1 MKPNTNL
8 LALTASLI
16 AMAPLTAA
24 AYPIFYKC
32 DANRN
37 LSEVLTGSEL
47 AQKLT
52 KILALPDSQRQ
63 QAIET
68 ACAGLQDCERQL
80 EQVAEL
86 AEIDRALTEKVF
98 ENELKKLTASQPAS
112 PIQKLSPE
120 VFETQK
126 MIQST
131 AFQVTACRNTIA
143 SLSTE
148 KFATSPH
155 DDEGSIFIYYP
166 YHSEYTYV
174 TGCRPFEDG
183 KLFCNPNQ
191 KKGIKTAIRNALL
204 GGVDPYVY
212 LALGLM
218 EDGAN
223 GWRSLK
229 LDPIGKMKAMS
240 CREEAS
246 NLSDESTQKLW
257 SYGNS
262 HKIAPGVSRDAS
274 LSARLN
280 RYLSGK
286 GIEPGLGKSYFCRS
300 TTGTTSEATSDILS
314 APPGN
319 QCCLELGFDLN
330 TLKLRN
336 NPNIKTEIE
345 NAFVADHLRNIQNK
359 QLAGKTDPAFRL
371 QQFNGFSRLMGGAEP
386 VSTFRSGVNYYENP
400 AYGYQAMDFI
410 INSLATNPWIRT
422 EIERQSKELQIA
434 PPSILCMDVA
444 VPGTFQI
451 DSDSYFK
458 KHHDAPRLKTIR
470 GKSYAS
476 LTSREKNVLNQEMY
490 DASVRNR
497 IKKQFGDLPKELKT
511 TLDAAQPT
519 AAVIVLKAK
528 DGTGIKVIYSAE
540 GSDETG
546 AIQVKKLGKYT
557 GAIPTDLKSVNALG
571 VDLDKAKKG
580 FAVTL
585 ENTKST
591 LSYFGGY
598 APTED
603 EFKQVVDKGY
613 SLPTHDEYRVMFSN
627 GVTYKVSKRGNTQVR
642 EFIDAQGKP
651 IEHVDF
657 NSYSDQNFRVE
668 LSDGSGFSVQF
679 ETLPKEK
686 TPPAGTKQ
694 IAYSDGTEYSLSSDI
709 IPATPIGK
717 SKSSVSIEKAVSY
730 YWKEIYPSRDTISK
744 ASPLPWTKMPD
755 SLLKEIAEKV
765 RSESQ

>member
-1 MKPNTNL
+1 M
-8 LALTASLI
+8 TASLI
-16 AMAPLTAA
+16 ATVPLSAV

-47 AQKLT
+47 NQKLT
-52 KILALPDSQRQ
+52 KILAVSNGQ
-63 QAIET
+63 QQLAIET
-68 ACAGLQDCERQL
+68 ACAGLEDCERQL

-86 AEIDRALTEKVF
+86 AKVDRALTEKIF
-98 ENELKKLTASQPAS
+98 EKELKKLAVSQPAS

-126 MIQST
+126 AIQST
-131 AFQVTACRNTIA
+131 AFQINACRNTIA

-148 KFATSPH
+148 NFATSAK
-155 DDEGSIFIYYP
+155 DDVGSIFIYYP

-174 TGCRPFEDG
+174 TGCRPFKDG

-191 KKGIKTAIRNALL
+191 KAGIKTAIRNAIL

-229 LDPIGKMKAMS
+229 LDPIGKMKAMG

-246 NLSDESTQKLW
+246 NLSDESTNKLW

-300 TTGTTSEATSDILS
+300 TTGATSEATSDILS
-314 APPGN
+314 APPAN

-345 NAFVADHLRNIQNK
+345 NAFVAEHLRNIQNK

-386 VSTFRSGVNYYENP
+386 VSTFRSGVNYYEDP

-410 INSLATNPWIRT
+410 LNSLATNPWIRA
-422 EIERQSKELQIA
+422 EIERQSTELQIS

-476 LTSREKNVLNQEMY
+476 LTKREKTVLNQEMY
-490 DASVRNR
+490 DATVRDKIR
-497 IKKQFGDLPKELKT
+497 KQFGDLPKELKT
-511 TLDAAQPT
+511 ILDEKQTTILTL
-519 AAVIVLKAK
+519 KSK
-528 DGTGIKVIYSAE
+528 DGSGIKVTYPAE
-540 GSDETG
+540 ESDETVPV
-546 AIQVKKLGKYT
+546 QVKKIGNYK
-557 GAIPTDLKSVNALG
+557 GPVPQELKDVSSFQMDAE
-571 VDLDKAKKG
+571 KAKKG
-580 FAVTL
+580 FSIGI
-585 ENTKST
+585 ENAKYSID
-591 LSYFGGY
+591 YFGSY
-598 APTED
+598 APTSAELQDVLQKGYNLPPRD
-603 EFKQVVDKGY
+603 EYQVV
-613 SLPTHDEYRVMFSN
+613 FAN
-627 GVTYKVSKRGNTQVR
+627 GVTYKIRKSGENQIR
-642 EFIDAQGKP
+642 EFLDAQGKP

-657 NSYSDQNFRVE
+657 QSYADQSFRVQVP
-668 LSDGSGFSVQF
+668 DGSGYNVRI
-679 ETLPKEK
+679 ETLPAEK
-686 TPPAGTKQ
+686 QIAPSTKQ
-694 IAYSDGTEYSLSSDI
+694 IAFTDGTEYSLSSETIVLDKDK
-709 IPATPIGK
+709 K
-717 SKSSVSIEKAVSY
+717 SKSSVSMEKAVSY
-730 YWKEIYPSRDTISK
+730 YWKAIYPSRDTISK

-755 SLLKEIAEKV
+755 SLLKEIAQKV

>member
-1 MKPNTNL
+1 MKTSKTI

-16 AMAPLTAA
+16 AAAPLTAV

-47 AQKLT
+47 SQKFA
-52 KILALPDSQRQ
+52 KILALRDSPRK

-86 AEIDRALTEKVF
+86 AKIDRALTEKIF
-98 ENELKKLTASQPAS
+98 ENELKKLAASQPDS
-112 PIQKLSPE
+112 PVQKLSPE

-126 MIQST
+126 AIQST

-148 KFATSPH
+148 NFATSLK
-155 DDEGSIFIYYP
+155 DDEGSILIYYP

-174 TGCRPFEDG
+174 TGCRPYKDG
-183 KLFCNPNQ
+183 KLFCDPNQ
-191 KKGIKTAIRNALL
+191 KKGIKTAIRDALL

-218 EDGAN
+218 EGGAN
-223 GWRSLK
+223 GWRNLK
-229 LDPIGKMKAMS
+229 LDPIGKMKAMG
-240 CREEAS
+240 CREESS
-246 NLSDESTQKLW
+246 NLSVESTQKLW
-257 SYGNS
+257 SFGNF

-280 RYLSGK
+280 RYLTGK
-286 GIEPGLGKSYFCRS
+286 GIEPGTGRSYYCRS
-300 TTGTTSEATSDILS
+300 TTEENSDFLS
-314 APPGN
+314 APPKN

-336 NPNIKTEIE
+336 NPNIKTEFE
-345 NAFVADHLRNIQNK
+345 KAFVTEFIRNIQNK

-371 QQFNGFSRLMGGAEP
+371 QQFNGFSRLMGGVEP
-386 VSTFRSGVNYYENP
+386 VSTFRSGVNYFEDP

-410 INSLATNPWIRT
+410 LNSLATNPWIRA
-422 EIERQSKELQIA
+422 EIERQSKELQIT

-470 GKSYAS
+470 GKTWAS

-490 DASVRNR
+490 DAPVRNR

-511 TLDAAQPT
+511 SLDAAQPVG
-519 AAVIVLKAK
+519 AIVVLKTK
-528 DGTGIKVIYSAE
+528 EGTGIEVTYPAE
-540 GSDETG
+540 GSDEPG
-546 AIQVKKLGKYT
+546 PIQVKKIGKYT
-557 GAIPTDLKSVNALG
+557 GAIPTDLKGVSTLG
-571 VDLDKAKKG
+571 VDLEKAKKG

-598 APTED
+598 APTEG
-603 EFKQVVDKGY
+603 EFKQALDKGY
-613 SLPTHDEYRVMFSN
+613 SLPAHDEYRVVFAN
-627 GVTYKVSKRGNTQVR
+627 GVTYKVSKSGDTQVR

-651 IEHVDF
+651 LEHVDF
-657 NSYSDQNFRVE
+657 NSYSEQNFRVE
-668 LSDGSGFSVQF
+668 LPDGSGFNVQF
-679 ETLPKEK
+679 ETLPNEK
-686 TPPAGTKQ
+686 IPPAATKQ

-709 IPATPIGK
+709 TPAEPNGK
-717 SKSSVSIEKAVSY
+717 SKSSVSIEKVVSY
-730 YWKEIYPSRDTISK
+730 YWKEIYPSRNTISK
-744 ASPLPWTKMPD
+744 ASPLPWTQMPD
-755 SLLKEIAEKV
+755 SLLKEIAQKI